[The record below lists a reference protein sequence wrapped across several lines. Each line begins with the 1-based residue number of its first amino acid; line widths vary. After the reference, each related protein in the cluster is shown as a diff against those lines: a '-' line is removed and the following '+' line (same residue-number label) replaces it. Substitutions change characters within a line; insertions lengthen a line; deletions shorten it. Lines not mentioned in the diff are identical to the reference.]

1 MTALNKFLEP
11 IEIAGS
17 PLENHRA
24 YRMDDGPNK
33 PDMRKYA
40 GLGECNCC
48 DYFVTN
54 TDSIILIEETKLLES
69 IKSWKNGIQY
79 LNNDDQKDFVSEKV
93 KTENRLKVYG
103 SLLVL
108 SRLINK
114 CAEARNLVGKKK
126 YCFWLVVSRLS
137 TPEDKKY
144 IDNLKDHF
152 TTSLGGALSREVI
165 DKVEVFPSNFLEG
178 KLSANQAST

>member
-1 MTALNKFLEP
+1 MTALEKFLEP

-17 PLENHRA
+17 PLKSHQA
-24 YRMDDGPNK
+24 YRMDDGSGK

-40 GLGECNCC
+40 GLGTCNCC

-54 TDSIILIEETKLLES
+54 TKSIFLIEETQLLKN
-69 IKSWKNGIQY
+69 IKDWKNRVQY
-79 LNNDDQKDFVSEKV
+79 LNDDDQKDFVDEKV

-103 SLLVL
+103 ALLVL
-108 SRLINK
+108 SRLTDK
-114 CAEARNLVGKKK
+114 FAEVRNLVDQKKI
-126 YCFWLVVSRLS
+126 CFWLVVSGLS
-137 TPEDKKY
+137 APEDKKY

-165 DKVEVFPSNFLEG
+165 DEVEVFPSDYLAD
-178 KLSANQAST
+178 KLSANQVTP